1 MECKCISC
9 GKPCTETISEE
20 RWKNLK
26 DKSEEWIG
34 LDHFGDIYN
43 KTNWDTDR
51 ESLFLHKSCLAKL
64 GWKSYLE
71 CAKKRACKR
80 DEAAELNEIIGKILF

>member
-51 ESLFLHKSCLAKL
+51 ERYIFTQVVP
-64 GWKSYLE
+64 
-71 CAKKRACKR
+71 CKIR
-80 DEAAELNEIIGKILF
+80 MESIPRMCQERSM